1 MELEEAFST
10 EPMNDLNMVEV
21 KEEKEGETE
30 ETGQVKAEGE
40 VQDDTQLSKESEDTM
55 NNNSEKEEFVLKI
68 ETEGGS
74 NLPEEEEGE
83 EEEGVKVER
92 VNEVQGMS
100 PVETATLL
108 LLSRIALFNK
118 VSLLSSA

>member
-1 MELEEAFST
+1 
-10 EPMNDLNMVEV
+10 MVEV
-21 KEEKEGETE
+21 KEEKEGEAEETE
-30 ETGQVKAEGE
+30 EVKTEEG
-40 VQDDTQLSKESEDTM
+40 VQNDTQLSKESEDTM

-68 ETEGGS
+68 EAEGGS
-74 NLPEEEEGE
+74 NLEAEEEGE
-83 EEEGVKVER
+83 EEEGVKVEH

-118 VSLLSSA
+118 VS